1 MSMEATASGSFPSM
15 EHVVRG
21 FEAFAERSGQR
32 IVELQASGSGADVHV
47 TAKFD
52 Q

>member
-1 MSMEATASGSFPSM
+1 MGDEVERF
-15 EHVVRG
+15 VRG